1 MEGRNVFCLEPFLF
15 FGLWL
20 DCNFFPYLHSGNK
33 GCFGA
38 KDIDESCYSCEEIR
52 AAYEDKG
59 WHWNVVK
66 FDICMKG
73 KLFGV
78 S

>member
-1 MEGRNVFCLEPFLF
+1 MHGVF
-15 FGLWL
+15 WL
-20 DCNFFPYLHSGNK
+20 MDSLQLFPYLHSGDK

-38 KDIDESCYSCEEIR
+38 KHIDESCYSCEEIR

-59 WHWNVVK
+59 WHWNVVE

-73 KLFGV
+73 K